1 MKSYASRCPRAA
13 SRVLLILLVI
23 SFLLLAV
30 SPTAARAQDLD
41 EVTISGRV
49 TDQTGALLP
58 NASVT
63 AVLVAT
69 GVERSVTADREGR
82 YRLIELN
89 PGVYTVRASFSGFAT
104 EEKTELTTIAGQ
116 NVQLDFTLRPAD
128 VTAEQ
133 VVVSEADSSPV
144 DTTRTVVGGTVVTEE
159 IESLPNASRDP
170 LDLIFT
176 LGGVTEEPLSTRNL
190 AEDRG
195 TNPNSTTPEE
205 AGSFA
210 LSGGP
215 AYSNNITIDGLD
227 NNDDR
232 AARERFS
239 PSVEAVEE
247 VQVITNQ
254 ARVFSCVRLS
264 AEEQVLI
271 TLLRFAIM
279 AEYCSDCLVWMS
291 WHTPGTQATGIL
303 TALNKAISYWRQFG
317 IEPMNKGVSLKAPLY
332 LSVTELFYVR
342 FC

>member
-1 MKSYASRCPRAA
+1 MKSYASRCSRAA
-13 SRVLLILLVI
+13 SRVLLILLVV

-116 NVQLDFTLRPAD
+116 NVQLNFTLRPAD

-195 TNPNSTTPEE
+195 TNPNSTTP
-205 AGSFA
+205 
-210 LSGGP
+210 
-215 AYSNNITIDGLD
+215 
-227 NNDDR
+227 
-232 AARERFS
+232 
-239 PSVEAVEE
+239 
-247 VQVITNQ
+247 
-254 ARVFSCVRLS
+254 
-264 AEEQVLI
+264 
-271 TLLRFAIM
+271 
-279 AEYCSDCLVWMS
+279 
-291 WHTPGTQATGIL
+291 
-303 TALNKAISYWRQFG
+303 
-317 IEPMNKGVSLKAPLY
+317 
-332 LSVTELFYVR
+332 
-342 FC
+342 